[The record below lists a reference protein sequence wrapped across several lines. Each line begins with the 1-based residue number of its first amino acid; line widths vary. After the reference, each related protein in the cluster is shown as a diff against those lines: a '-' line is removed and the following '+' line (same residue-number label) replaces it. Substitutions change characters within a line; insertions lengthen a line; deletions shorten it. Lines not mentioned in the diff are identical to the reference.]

1 MILGIDPGGPGAAV
15 LLHRGELCWS
25 VDWRATR
32 SGWKARLYRGG
43 EITHAQLSMRD
54 SSIGGYLAAL
64 LRIDQVSLQG
74 LAVEDVF
81 VHGKHKN
88 VRTAVVLAR
97 FGAAAAAPIELLTG
111 VSAQYVQASEW
122 RASVLGL
129 NRYTKRD
136 QAKAASLQ
144 FMPSLVS
151 GLGRCLSSVAQL
163 DHLSDAAGLAL
174 WLERKTH
181 RASI

>member
-15 LLHRGELCWS
+15 LIHREELCWS

-32 SGWKARLYRGG
+32 SGWTARLYRSG

-64 LRIDQVSLQG
+64 LRIDQVSLTG
-74 LAVEDVF
+74 IAVEDVF
-81 VHGKHKN
+81 HHSKYKN
-88 VRTAVVLAR
+88 VRTVVSLSR
-97 FGAAAAAPIELLTG
+97 FGAAVAAPVELLTG

-122 RASVLGL
+122 RHSILGL
-129 NRYTKRD
+129 NRFTKRD

-144 FMPSLVS
+144 FIPHLVS
-151 GLGRCLSSVAQL
+151 GLPRCLAEIGQL
-163 DHLSDAAGLAL
+163 DHISDAAGLAL
-174 WLERKTH
+174 WLERKTR